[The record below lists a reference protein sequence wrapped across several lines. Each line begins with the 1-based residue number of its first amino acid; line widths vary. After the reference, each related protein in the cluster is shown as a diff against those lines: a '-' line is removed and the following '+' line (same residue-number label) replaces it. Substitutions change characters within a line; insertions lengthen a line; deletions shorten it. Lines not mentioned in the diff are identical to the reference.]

1 MWSSERRRET
11 PMNDFTMLAFAAAG
25 GAVLGIAFYGGL
37 YWTIRRGLES
47 KTPALWFSASQLLRS
62 VLVLGGFYAISGGD
76 WHRLI
81 ACLPGFLLARVV
93 VTRWGYRSAAA
104 AP

>member
-1 MWSSERRRET
+1 
-11 PMNDFTMLAFAAAG
+11 MNDFTMLAFAAAG

-47 KTPALWFSASQLLRS
+47 KTPALWFPASQLLRS